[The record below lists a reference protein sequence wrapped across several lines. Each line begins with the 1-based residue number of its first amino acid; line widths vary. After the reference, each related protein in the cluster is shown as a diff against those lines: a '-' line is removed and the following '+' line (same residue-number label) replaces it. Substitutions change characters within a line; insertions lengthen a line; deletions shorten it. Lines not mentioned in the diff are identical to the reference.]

1 MSLILKSGT
10 AGTITIDATNTASN
24 FTINLPASNGVL
36 IASGSGNTGG
46 MILPSGT
53 TAQRTVAPSTGRIRY
68 NSELGYIEFYNG
80 VSWSKL

>member
-10 AGTITIDATNTASN
+10 SGTISIDATNTASN

-46 MILPSGT
+46 MILPSGDT
-53 TAQRTVAPSTGRIRY
+53 SQRTVTPSNGRIRY
-68 NSELGYIEFYNG
+68 NSELGYTEFSSNG
-80 VSWSKL
+80 SWFQL